1 MAGLKTKIVDA
12 WSVGT
17 PTVTTPIGSEG
28 MHVAKSPG
36 SLTYTAFDWG
46 GFGRATSAE
55 EFAQDAINL
64 HEDRQ
69 LWDSASKRGLEMVS
83 EGFSADRNLQTIH
96 RALVEKQN
104 NLQEVRE
111 RDFLGQT
118 LWHNNLRATE
128 YFARWVEMKEKA
140 SK

>member
-1 MAGLKTKIVDA
+1 
-12 WSVGT
+12 
-17 PTVTTPIGSEG
+17 VTTPIGSEG

-55 EFAQDAINL
+55 EFAQDAISL

-69 LWDSASKRGLEMVS
+69 LWNSASRRGLEMVS
-83 EGFSADRNLQTIH
+83 EGFSADRNLQAIH
-96 RALVEKQN
+96 RALLEKQN

-111 RDFLGQT
+111 RDFIGQT

-128 YFARWVEMKEKA
+128 FFSRWVEMKEKA